1 MESKF
6 DTEFIDD
13 EIEDQPYR
21 DNFARESLHEWFAI
35 NDSVEPI
42 FESRKN
48 WEKREAMLEKNLND
62 NGYRLHL
69 PKDLNLFEMIDVVSA
84 VDKETFRNN
93 PELSTQGVEKIER
106 LADTFKK
113 VGVYINDNLA
123 SVSEGKEIAE
133 ELSKKFFNYG
143 LSLQTKTKKN
153 TESIE
158 PTTLSESEKRELD
171 KWLIGKERYYI
182 VMSRLG
188 PNPTQE
194 DIEEERKKHFRGY
207 FKALSLNGSKGEGEK
222 PWERS
227 LGPIAKIQE
236 KTEGGI
242 RSQLSEPDTE
252 IYRAGFRRGR
262 EKLKAEMKV
271 PLTSLEKL
279 KIYRKAYRYIMG
291 KDLMTERRILFEEL
305 SIPKLREELSRTK
318 SSGDIEKISQKELEI
333 AKRIKAKILEYEYHE
348 DENNPSKVV
357 KNNYINCLGSTLL
370 GSSLLDEVG
379 IKYLYVSPPGHAM
392 TFLLTSE
399 NKLYY
404 QDFTP
409 SGNLNNDMEMT
420 DDMFEGEPNILTL
433 AKNSDCFNVFLKKD
447 HKNYRIS
454 NSVDAM
460 MSSLALNLASTL
472 HELGKDGEAVEVFQR
487 SLKLNP
493 NDFGLF
499 NNLGNSLNSMGRN
512 KEAVEVYQRGIRLN
526 PNHFAL
532 YNGLGNVLGDIGRYE
547 EAVEAYNKGLE
558 LNPSNSVLQ
567 ENLRKTL
574 EDLARKE
581 QIYHFR

>member
-6 DTEFIDD
+6 DTEFIGD
-13 EIEDQPYR
+13 EIEEQPYR
-21 DNFARESLHEWFAI
+21 DNFARESLHEWFVI
-35 NDSVEPI
+35 NDSIEPV
-42 FESRKN
+42 FVSREE
-48 WEKREAMLEKNLND
+48 WEKRETMLEKDSND
-62 NGYRLHL
+62 NKYILHL
-69 PKDLNLFEMIDVVSA
+69 PEDLNLFEMIDVVST

-93 PELSTQGVEKIER
+93 PELSTQGVEKIEK

-113 VGVYINDNLA
+113 AGVYLNENMS

-133 ELSKKFFNYG
+133 ELSRKFFNYG
-143 LSLQTKTKKN
+143 LSLQAKTKKK
-153 TESIE
+153 TESIQ
-158 PTTLSESEKRELD
+158 PTTLSESDKRELD
-171 KWLIGKERYYI
+171 KWLIGKERYYK

-188 PNPTQE
+188 PNPTQK

-207 FKALSLNGSKGEGEK
+207 FKALSLKGSKGEGEK

-236 KTEGGI
+236 KTEEGI

-291 KDLMTERRILFEEL
+291 KDLMTERQILFEEL
-305 SIPKLREELSRTK
+305 SIPKLREELSQTK
-318 SSGDIEKISQKELEI
+318 SRGDIEETSRKELEI
-333 AKRIKAKILEYEYHE
+333 AKRIKAKILEYEYQKG
-348 DENNPSKVV
+348 ENNPSKVV

-409 SGNLNNDMEMT
+409 PGSLNNDMEVT

-454 NSVDAM
+454 NSIDGM
-460 MSSLALNLASTL
+460 MGSLAVNMASIL
-472 HELGKDGEAVEVFQR
+472 QELGNDEEAIKVYQKT
-487 SLKLNP
+487 LKCNS
-493 NDFGLF
+493 NDFGLY
-499 NNLGNSLNSMGRN
+499 NNLGNALFCIGRY
-512 KEAVEVYQRGIRLN
+512 KEAVESYQKGLRLN
-526 PNHFAL
+526 PNHYAS
-532 YNGLGNVLGDIGRYE
+532 YNGLGNALCGIGRDE
-547 EAVEAYNKGLE
+547 EAVEAYIKGLE
-558 LNPSNSVLQ
+558 LNPQNPVLQ
-567 ENLRKTL
+567 HNLRKIL
-574 EDLARKE
+574 EDLQEKNKS
-581 QIYHFR
+581 II